1 VLDFLKDLDNDGDNY
16 DAFLFLP
23 TAEKD
28 SIQVEGAKYVKP
40 GAYVDS
46 HELGL
51 TYHIL
56 LFKED
61 KEGNMI
67 HFDQWDAILGAPLEY
82 ISTLIPQ
89 GWFGVIAKKTT
100 TSHIFIEKAIDNM
113 GLA

>member
-1 VLDFLKDLDNDGDNY
+1 MLGFLKDLTDDDY

-23 TAEKD
+23 TSDKE
-28 SIQVEGAKYVKP
+28 SVQVEGAKYVKP
-40 GAYVDS
+40 GTSVDT

-67 HFDQWDAILGAPLEY
+67 HFDQWDAILGEPLEY

-100 TSHIFIEKAIDNM
+100 NSHIFIEKAIDNM